1 MSFVCFL
8 LRVEHAR
15 NDKKSL
21 YARCDPFAVVGMRR
35 SAGCHAGKPSS
46 IGVATMSAD
55 GTITLQLRAE
65 GAGGTIGDAVF
76 VYRPGDT
83 MYQEIK
89 RHIGDIKP
97 GETKPVPPWTSPPS
111 H

>member
-1 MSFVCFL
+1 MNGKTRNFFMLGAILTL
-8 LRVEHAR
+8 L
-15 NDKKSL
+15 L
-21 YARCDPFAVVGMRR
+21 
-35 SAGCHAGKPSS
+35 GCAAAPVTTPENPSS

-76 VYRPGDT
+76 VYKPGDT
-83 MYQEIK
+83 IYEQIK

-97 GETKPVPPWTSPPS
+97 GEKKPVAPWTSSPS

>member
-1 MSFVCFL
+1 MPGTTRNLFMLGAILSVL
-8 LRVEHAR
+8 L
-15 NDKKSL
+15 
-21 YARCDPFAVVGMRR
+21 
-35 SAGCHAGKPSS
+35 GCAAAPVTTPENPSS

-65 GAGGTIGDAVF
+65 GTSGTVGDAVF
-76 VYRPGDT
+76 VYKPGDT
-83 MYQEIK
+83 MYEEIK

-97 GETKPVPPWTSPPS
+97 GEKKPVPPWTSSPS

>member
-1 MSFVCFL
+1 MLGAILSL
-8 LRVEHAR
+8 L
-15 NDKKSL
+15 L
-21 YARCDPFAVVGMRR
+21 GCAVAPVAMPEN
-35 SAGCHAGKPSS
+35 PSS

-76 VYRPGDT
+76 VYKPGDT

-97 GETKPVPPWTSPPS
+97 GEKKPVPPWTSSPS

>member
-1 MSFVCFL
+1 MPGTTRNLFMLGAILSL
-8 LRVEHAR
+8 L
-15 NDKKSL
+15 L
-21 YARCDPFAVVGMRR
+21 
-35 SAGCHAGKPSS
+35 GCAAATGTTPENPSS

-65 GAGGTIGDAVF
+65 GAGGTVGDAVF
-76 VYRPGDT
+76 VYKPGDT

-97 GETKPVPPWTSPPS
+97 GEKKPVPPWTSSPS

>member
-1 MSFVCFL
+1 MPGTT
-8 LRVEHAR
+8 R
-15 NDKKSL
+15 NLFMLGAILAMLS
-21 YARCDPFAVVGMRR
+21 G
-35 SAGCHAGKPSS
+35 SAAAPVTTPENPSS
-46 IGVATMSAD
+46 IGVATMAAD

-76 VYRPGDT
+76 VYKPGDT
-83 MYQEIK
+83 IYEQIK

-97 GETKPVPPWTSPPS
+97 GEKKPVPPWTSSPS

>member
-1 MSFVCFL
+1 MIGKTKNVFMLGAILSVL
-8 LRVEHAR
+8 LGCA
-15 NDKKSL
+15 
-21 YARCDPFAVVGMRR
+21 AA
-35 SAGCHAGKPSS
+35 AGTTPENPSS
-46 IGVATMSAD
+46 IGVATMAAD

-76 VYRPGDT
+76 VYKPGDK
-83 MYQEIK
+83 MYAEIK

-97 GETKPVPPWTSPPS
+97 GETKPVPPWPPAPS